1 MRVIFTCYSVAT
13 LLYSI
18 IFYNQVIWPIF
29 LTNWN
34 LVIGTVYFIC
44 ITAISGLYGLDL
56 PEDQEKRTQIIEMNS
71 DIENPKNVPNKK
83 MQRLDSAIEK
93 VAFSLFWIWY
103 GLTYVIC
110 TVMVVLY
117 WAFVVEDF
125 HFDTPE
131 LIFSYVNDHGINLVL
146 ILIDFCFHKIPVRLF
161 HVVYSIIVAI
171 IYIILSIIYNVAAD
185 KPIYKVVDWVDKPG
199 WAAFYVVLALV
210 LVVIMQCI
218 FYGLYRLK
226 LCLKN
231 K

>member
-18 IFYNQVIWPIF
+18 IFYNQAIWPIF

-34 LVIGTVYFIC
+34 LVIETVYFIC

-56 PEDQEKRTQIIEMNS
+56 PEYQEKRSQTIEMTN
-71 DIENPKNVPNKK
+71 DIENPREIPKGK
-83 MQRLDSAIEK
+83 RLDSAIEK
-93 VAFSLFWIWY
+93 ITFSLFWIWY

-117 WAFVVEDF
+117 WAFVVENF

-171 IYIILSIIYNVAAD
+171 IYIILSIIYNFAAD
-185 KPIYKVVDWVDKPG
+185 KPIYKVVDWNDKPG
-199 WAAFYVVLALV
+199 WAVFYVILALV
-210 LVVIMQCI
+210 LVVIVQCI

-226 LCLKN
+226 LYLKN
-231 K
+231 D

>member
-71 DIENPKNVPNKK
+71 DIENPKNIPNKK

-93 VAFSLFWIWY
+93 VTFSLFWIWY

>member
-18 IFYNQVIWPIF
+18 IFYNQAIWPIF

-56 PEDQEKRTQIIEMNS
+56 PEYQEKRSQTIEMTN
-71 DIENPKNVPNKK
+71 DIENPIEIPKGKL
-83 MQRLDSAIEK
+83 QRLDSAIEK
-93 VAFSLFWIWY
+93 ITFNLFWIWY

-117 WAFVVEDF
+117 WAFVVENF

-171 IYIILSIIYNVAAD
+171 IYIILSIIYNFAAD
-185 KPIYKVVDWVDKPG
+185 KPIYKVVDWNDKPDG
-199 WAAFYVVLALV
+199 QYSMLF
-210 LVVIMQCI
+210 
-218 FYGLYRLK
+218 
-226 LCLKN
+226 
-231 K
+231 

>member
-71 DIENPKNVPNKK
+71 DIENPKNIPNKK

>member
-131 LIFSYVNDHGINLVL
+131 LIFSYVSDHGINLVL

>member
-18 IFYNQVIWPIF
+18 IFYNQAIWPIF

-44 ITAISGLYGLDL
+44 ITAISGLHGLDL
-56 PEDQEKRTQIIEMNS
+56 PEDQEKRPQIIEMNN
-71 DIENPKNVPNKK
+71 DIENPKNILNKK
-83 MQRLDSAIEK
+83 LQRLDSAVEK

-131 LIFSYVNDHGINLVL
+131 LVFSYVNDHGINLVL
-146 ILIDFCFHKIPVRLF
+146 ILIDFCFQKIPVRLF

-171 IYIILSIIYNVAAD
+171 IYIILSIIYNFTAD
-185 KPIYKVVDWVDKPG
+185 KPIYKVVDWNDKPG